1 MPVYKC
7 EKCEKRF
14 VKKYNL
20 TQHLSRKIPCNTKPI
35 TAGKIM
41 QKIEKEVKEAK
52 EEMKEMKEQLE
63 GTKEVIKKTV
73 KKTEELEKNQMGVVD
88 SMEQTLY
95 LDGIVGE
102 RANNDIIT
110 ILIIR
115 LLENKFKTNEID
127 IMNIE
132 KYKYNNRLIN
142 ETNIKYCLINE
153 LISLKNDEDIRQHL
167 ENIWKNVLCE
177 HPVTKIFC
185 KKNRYIT
192 ATKDVTIANL
202 VRQISKIK
210 LNDINM
216 DNFADLYQQFIHKN
230 FKSERGSRL
239 GQHFTPRNII
249 KFMVNDIINTLD
261 ENSNIIDPF
270 CGTCGFLLE
279 LYIYM
284 KKYEKD
290 PVNYL
295 NGTEIDADVY
305 KYSIVNLL
313 LASGKICDGIKCDD
327 AFKKTDKKYSHILT
341 NPPFGG
347 TSSKG
352 QLDSEWFATIKTNN
366 KNLLTLQL
374 MMKLLDENGYC
385 SMIWPYGGEISGTKK
400 AELSIRKKLIEEFSL
415 EKVILLPKGIFEYT
429 NIATVILKFT
439 TGKTESVTFSK
450 FDGKNEIIEFIKS
463 IDEIKEKKYS
473 LRLEDYIEKEKI
485 NYKIN
490 FEMKKLGDICEF
502 LSKSKRS
509 ASFGNDAG
517 LYPFYKSSKKITSY
531 VDEPDYKKESIII
544 GDGGAPNIN
553 YSDKFSVSDHC
564 YILQNKNDINYK
576 LKYIYY
582 YLLNNI
588 EIMEN
593 LYTGVGIKNISK
605 VDISNLEIPVPPIE
619 EQEQFIIYSEN
630 KLKNIENKNILIKQ
644 FEDAITQTNEMAK
657 LLF

>member
-1 MPVYKC
+1 
-7 EKCEKRF
+7 
-14 VKKYNL
+14 
-20 TQHLSRKIPCNTKPI
+20 
-35 TAGKIM
+35 
-41 QKIEKEVKEAK
+41 
-52 EEMKEMKEQLE
+52 MKEQLE
-63 GTKEVIKKTV
+63 GTKEVVKKTV
-73 KKTEELEKNQMGVVD
+73 KKTEELEKNQMDVVEKEKAEIKRVFER
-88 SMEQTLY
+88 MEQILY
-95 LDGIVGE
+95 FDGIVGDKA
-102 RANNDIIT
+102 RSDIINLF
-110 ILIIR
+110 ILG
-115 LLENKFKTNEID
+115 LLENKIKTGEID
-127 IMNIE
+127 LLDIK
-132 KYKYNNRLIN
+132 KYKYDDYYIN
-142 ETNIKYCLINE
+142 DENIKLCIIKNLAD
-153 LISLKNDEDIRQHL
+153 LKNDEDIYSRFKIL
-167 ENIWKNVLCE
+167 WEYVLSE
-177 HPVTKIFC
+177 HPTTKIIYEKNQFINV
-185 KKNRYIT
+185 KKEIT
-192 ATKDVTIANL
+192 FANL
-202 VRQISKIK
+202 VRIVAKFSFENYKNDVLSDIYQHFILKQFKGEKSSK
-210 LNDINM
+210 
-216 DNFADLYQQFIHKN
+216 
-230 FKSERGSRL
+230 L
-239 GQHFTPRNII
+239 GQHFTPFNIK
-249 KFMVNDIINTLD
+249 KFMVNDISNSFD

-270 CGTCGFLLE
+270 GGTGGFLLE
-279 LYIYM
+279 SYEYM
-284 KKYEKD
+284 NKIRKD
-290 PVNYL
+290 PNTYL
-295 NGTEIDADVY
+295 NGLEIDSDVF
-305 KYSIVNLL
+305 KYMSANILIR
-313 LASGKICDGIKCDD
+313 SGKICDGIKCDD

-657 LLF
+657 LLFM